1 MVAPRVSL
9 SPLATIIRRRGL
21 TTGNGF
27 TFARSASEGDQIWRI
42 PAEGGPAK
50 QITTHGGWSPAKS
63 ADQKYLFY
71 SKSKHNG
78 IWRISLSGG
87 DEQQVVSNVAAFGS
101 AYALGKQGIYFISLQ
116 GGVGQHLAFLNFAT
130 GQVTSLADI
139 PRPLFL
145 GLTVSPDER
154 ILLYSQMDHV
164 NSDLML
170 VEHFHWRESSVLD
183 LTSNAITVFR

>member
-1 MVAPRVSL
+1 MADG
-9 SPLATIIRRRGL
+9 RRRNL
-21 TTGNGF
+21 PIKNTSSTPN
-27 TFARSASEGDQIWRI
+27 RSTMA
-42 PAEGGPAK
+42 
-50 QITTHGGWSPAKS
+50 
-63 ADQKYLFY
+63 
-71 SKSKHNG
+71 
-78 IWRISLSGG
+78 SGG
-87 DEQQVVSNVAAFGS
+87 FHYRAETNSKWSNVAAFGS

-164 NSDLML
+164 NCDLML